1 MDSYVQEL
9 VVGTQIA
16 RKYAVEINYRMRKRM
31 KMYYDR
37 EKKAH
42 EAPLKI
48 GDRVYVRI
56 PSERLSLNPKLTN
69 LWEGPYRVIDTSE
82 NSALITLTGRNKEIM
97 RVPVDTLR
105 KLPASVSDDPIITRK
120 TRGKRGRPR
129 KKVPSSNSSIICNS
143 IFISRTLLGIDHPLN
158 LRRQCQCGLFGQMAH
173 VALPGLKHPMAR
185 SKKVLDMFQL
195 ANVAFIAEQVEQV
208 GEMKERRRS

>member
-82 NSALITLTGRNKEIM
+82 NSALITLIGQNKEPM
-97 RVPVDTLR
+97 RVPFDTLR

-129 KKVPSSNSSIICNS
+129 KKVPSSNQSIICNS

-195 ANVAFIAEQVEQV
+195 ANVASIAEQACWGDER
-208 GEMKERRRS
+208 KEEEL